1 LITFDSL
8 FDHGCN
14 LEYNNIGELESWNS
28 QSLSNKNENKS
39 TRYNV
44 MSQTEKNYVWISQK
58 IMQGHSR
65 SDCQKRYESKQ

>member
-8 FDHGCN
+8 FDNGCN
-14 LEYNNIGELESWNS
+14 LEYNNIGELKSWNS

-39 TRYNV
+39 TWYNV
-44 MSQTEKNYVWISQK
+44 MSQTKKNYVWISQK